1 MFRPARLPTEYS
13 SGFTFQG
20 ILEGWVPYWQRSDH
34 HQIPRE
40 WWNEIDSCGQR
51 WNHWWVLQT
60 SHHGWYL
67 PDCPPLGFMVVHSTN
82 NIALFWQQCLLL
94 GLICIIVE
102 MEIKVPE
109 DLTREQFDLPHV
121 SKVFKSFRWIRCSY
135 RHFDNPAHHYLHA
148 LRLLVMPFEISN

>member
-1 MFRPARLPTEYS
+1 
-13 SGFTFQG
+13 
-20 ILEGWVPYWQRSDH
+20 
-34 HQIPRE
+34 
-40 WWNEIDSCGQR
+40 
-51 WNHWWVLQT
+51 
-60 SHHGWYL
+60 
-67 PDCPPLGFMVVHSTN
+67 MVVHSTN